1 MLRGHSYWHVDQ
13 GMGRAFVPG
22 QLSGY
27 FNDLTAKTQWEGPSD
42 EDGLPLTVFGRKVI
56 PFPTTRLQK
65 ALGHWD
71 LAMLQ
76 HANRESHLNEFVHI
90 ADWAYS
96 SQDQRGGWSV
106 WPLLGVQS
114 CSEYSA
120 MTQGE
125 AVSVLV
131 RAARHTGDARF
142 FEGARLA
149 TSLLVS
155 PVSDGG
161 VSRQGRLGLIF
172 EELPHE
178 PPSTV
183 LNGWI
188 FALFGLYDFLLSDRD
203 ATIEELLDH
212 SVTQLVSV
220 LPSFDTGYWSHYVQ
234 GAAIASPF
242 YHRLHIAQFAAMEAV
257 FPDHAKDLG
266 KFRRNLE
273 LQARSKIC
281 TARAITKKLMEKIV
295 SPDPIVA
302 R

>member
-13 GMGRAFVPG
+13 GIGPAFVPG

-27 FNDLTAKTQWEGPSD
+27 FNDLTSKTHWPGPSD
-42 EDGLPLTVFGRKVI
+42 EHGLPLTVFGKMVV

-71 LAMLQ
+71 LSLSEHVDHKSQ
-76 HANRESHLNEFVHI
+76 LTEFMRI
-90 ADWAYS
+90 ADWTYAT
-96 SQDQRGGWSV
+96 QDPRGGWPV
-106 WPLLGVQS
+106 WPLVGIQS

-131 RAARHTGDARF
+131 RAASHTGDARF

-149 TSLLVS
+149 TSLLIS

-161 VSRQGRLGLIF
+161 VSRHGRIGLIF
-172 EELPHE
+172 EELPNE
-178 PPSTV
+178 PPATV

-188 FALFGLYDFLLSDRD
+188 FALFGLYDFLLSERD
-203 ATIEELLDH
+203 ATIEEILDL
-212 SVTQLVSV
+212 SVRQLVSE
-220 LPSFDTGYWSHYVQ
+220 LPSFDAGYWSRYVED
-234 GAAIASPF
+234 AAIASPF

-257 FPDHAKDLG
+257 FPNHAKELG
-266 KFRRNLE
+266 EFRRNME
-273 LQARSKIC
+273 LQARSKIG

-295 SPDPIVA
+295 SPNPIVA